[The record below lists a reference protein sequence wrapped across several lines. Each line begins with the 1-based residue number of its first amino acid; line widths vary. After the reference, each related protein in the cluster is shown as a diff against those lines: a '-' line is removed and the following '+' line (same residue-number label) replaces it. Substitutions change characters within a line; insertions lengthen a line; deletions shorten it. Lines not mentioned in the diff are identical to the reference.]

1 MQWGLRGRRVCDRGR
16 ADASPRGPSQEVS
29 SVLALVLLQALVG
42 AANLGLGLFA
52 AHPVG
57 ALDALAGLE
66 VLVDLEE
73 VLDFQAVEL
82 RHVVDLGTPGGALV
96 RGGNAQDLVIAAL
109 LVAHAEHA
117 ERAAAD
123 HAAGEG
129 GLLEEHQGV
138 QRVAVLAQGVVD
150 ETVVIG
156 VTSGREEHAIQAD
169 ATRHMVD
176 LVLVSVP
183 LGDLDGH
190 VKFHGRAFRFSP
202 ETRGSSWLC
211 RRMDG

>member
-1 MQWGLRGRRVCDRGR
+1 MRQGSRRRKSAR
-16 ADASPRGPSQEVS
+16 PLSKAMS

-52 AHPVG
+52 THPVG

-82 RHVVDLGTPGGALV
+82 RHVVDLGAPGGALV
-96 RGGNAQDLVIAAL
+96 GGGNAQDLVVAAL

-150 ETVVIG
+150 EAVVIR

-169 ATRHMVD
+169 ATRLVVD

-190 VKFHGRAFRFSP
+190 VKFHGRAFLISP
-202 ETRGSSWLC
+202 ETRGSGWLC